1 MRLILTR
8 HGETVE
14 NKERRMQGHV
24 YGSLSELGKEQARR
38 LALRLKVEKI
48 DYIYSS
54 DLERAANTAREISQC
69 HPHTPITFVKDLRE
83 GDWGKIA
90 GKLKM
95 DLTGDPQ
102 KNPERKDYPTDAE
115 QRDEMQKRVMGFLH
129 QVLHRHPHSTVLFV
143 GHGEINNALL
153 NGIKGLHPEEFAT
166 ADMPPNTAVTILDV
180 QEDKS
185 HTIHLHNCTKH
196 LE

>member
-1 MRLILTR
+1 MKTYIVDTYAWIAYFEGNKKFLSEIEQNIL
-8 HGETVE
+8 ETPSIVLAE
-14 NKERRMQGHV
+14 
-24 YGSLSELGKEQARR
+24 LSKVLLVKKFDGKKMAEILDYVTESSIILELGKEQARR

-54 DLERAANTAREISQC
+54 DLERAANTAREISQY

-102 KNPERKDYPTDAE
+102 KNPERKDYPTDGVSCTFSRRNCRKYSCSL
-115 QRDEMQKRVMGFLH
+115 QPDELCRHCFGYL
-129 QVLHRHPHSTVLFV
+129 VLMV
-143 GHGEINNALL
+143 
-153 NGIKGLHPEEFAT
+153 
-166 ADMPPNTAVTILDV
+166 
-180 QEDKS
+180 
-185 HTIHLHNCTKH
+185 
-196 LE
+196 